1 MEIKNMNLKKN
12 CLCVTA
18 MLLMLMSSGIA
29 VHADIIRPNDTVLES
44 STISPRKD
52 ETEWAFRINPDTGVL
67 EKRLWSITYG
77 VWRTEWEP
85 VV

>member
-1 MEIKNMNLKKN
+1 MKLKKN
-12 CLCVTA
+12 CLCFAA
-18 MLLMLMSSGIA
+18 MFLMMMSSGIA
-29 VHADIIRPNDTVLES
+29 VSADVVCPTGLTES
-44 STISPRKD
+44 STVSPRKD

-85 VV
+85 AM